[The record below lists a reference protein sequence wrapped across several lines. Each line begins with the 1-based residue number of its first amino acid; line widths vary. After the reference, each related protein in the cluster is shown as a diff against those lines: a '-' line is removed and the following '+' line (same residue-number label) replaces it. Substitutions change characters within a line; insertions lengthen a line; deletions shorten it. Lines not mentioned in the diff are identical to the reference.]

1 MLCTVR
7 LPLWIAA
14 VAAITLAASGCG
26 ASRSASKAPASSRP
40 TAVVAGFLALSGG
53 MPVVGSAHPNLVEAA
68 AGTVR
73 LTTIAGRHIDVTT
86 NKYGK
91 FSVRVPA
98 GRYWIVGGLNKPGWP
113 MGSCNQL
120 SGAGVHYD
128 PQDFAKMDT
137 AYSLRVAQGRSPIV
151 TVGCAAN

>member
-1 MLCTVR
+1 M
-7 LPLWIAA
+7 
-14 VAAITLAASGCG
+14 
-26 ASRSASKAPASSRP
+26 
-40 TAVVAGFLALSGG
+40 
-53 MPVVGSAHPNLVEAA
+53 VGSAHPKGVKAA

-86 NKYGK
+86 DKYGK
-91 FSVRVPA
+91 FSVRVPT
-98 GRYWIVGGLNKPGWP
+98 GRYWIVGGLNGPGWQ

-120 SGAGVHYD
+120 SGTGVRYN

-137 AYSLRVAQGRSPIV
+137 AYSLRVTQGRSPIV